1 MFETSYINF
10 VNIINTASTLL
21 RESYPE
27 IDFDIVQEDSG
38 ETSRPS
44 YIDYFQYSFTDL
56 FSFHDITADKDSSN
70 SNNESDHES
79 YKSENEEVPLKKVD
93 IEKYKVVNIKT

>member
-1 MFETSYINF
+1 MFQTSDINF

-21 RESYPE
+21 GESYPE
-27 IDFDIVQEDSG
+27 IDFDIVQEDAG

-56 FSFHDITADKDSSN
+56 FTFHDITADKDSSN
-70 SNNESDHES
+70 SNNEGDRES
-79 YKSENEEVPLKKVD
+79 YKSVNEEVPLKKRR
-93 IEKYKVVNIKT
+93 

>member
-21 RESYPE
+21 GESYPE

-56 FSFHDITADKDSSN
+56 FSSHDITADKNSSN
-70 SNNESDHES
+70 SNNEGDRES
-79 YKSENEEVPLKKVD
+79 YKSVNEEVPLKKRR
-93 IEKYKVVNIKT
+93 